1 MVFMA
6 RLMRRIWK
14 KEISVWEVNF
24 ILFFVEWINLKIN
37 IVMSVFMGLIRIFFY
52 FRIVLML
59 WLSGIFCRIGVI
71 MVGLVM
77 IISVLNKKEIV
88 QLSFIMQ
95 CVKRLVLMKVM
106 SDFMVIIFRIV
117 GLMLVIFFCFSVSL
131 FLKRIILIVRDMK
144 ENRYLLGKI
153 LVVFFLFFMRSGFS
167 SFLLLWVKKVEIGFI
182 ISLIRINGRIVG
194 ILVCQA
200 SYWVKMFKMMI
211 LVSLSMGVVQ
221 LVGCKNNLI
230 L

>member
-1 MVFMA
+1 
-6 RLMRRIWK
+6 
-14 KEISVWEVNF
+14 
-24 ILFFVEWINLKIN
+24 
-37 IVMSVFMGLIRIFFY
+37 
-52 FRIVLML
+52 
-59 WLSGIFCRIGVI
+59 
-71 MVGLVM
+71 
-77 IISVLNKKEIV
+77 
-88 QLSFIMQ
+88 
-95 CVKRLVLMKVM
+95 MKVM

-194 ILVCQA
+194 ILVC
-200 SYWVKMFKMMI
+200 
-211 LVSLSMGVVQ
+211 
-221 LVGCKNNLI
+221 
-230 L
+230 

>member
-88 QLSFIMQ
+88 
-95 CVKRLVLMKVM
+95 
-106 SDFMVIIFRIV
+106 
-117 GLMLVIFFCFSVSL
+117 
-131 FLKRIILIVRDMK
+131 
-144 ENRYLLGKI
+144 
-153 LVVFFLFFMRSGFS
+153 
-167 SFLLLWVKKVEIGFI
+167 
-182 ISLIRINGRIVG
+182 
-194 ILVCQA
+194 
-200 SYWVKMFKMMI
+200 
-211 LVSLSMGVVQ
+211 
-221 LVGCKNNLI
+221 
-230 L
+230 